1 MTWATERLDELK
13 SGRATLPPVVH
24 TLKLGTIDD
33 WGPGW
38 AKKTWHGSPD
48 VVNGDG
54 SMFGGYVAA
63 LADQMLTFA
72 AMTVVPGDNA
82 FRTVNLQVQ
91 FFKLTRGDAL
101 SIEGHVVAQSKS
113 LISVEAEFRNEAGEL
128 IAKASGQQFLTPFP
142 R

>member
-1 MTWATERLDELK
+1 MTWATDRLDELK
-13 SGRATLPPVVH
+13 RGGAIVPPVVE
-24 TLKLGTIDD
+24 TLRLGTVDD

-38 AKKTWHGSPD
+38 AKKTWVSSPEIL
-48 VVNGDG
+48 NGDG

-72 AMTVVPGDNA
+72 AMTVVPGEYG

-91 FFKLTRGDAL
+91 FFRLTRGEDL
-101 SIEGHVVAQSKS
+101 VIESRVVAQSKS
-113 LISVEAEFRNEAGEL
+113 LIAVEAEFRTIAGAL
-128 IAKASGQQFLTPFP
+128 MAKASAQQFLTPFP

>member
-13 SGRATLPPVVH
+13 SGRATVPPVVE
-24 TLKLGTIDD
+24 TLKLGTVDD

-38 AKKTWHGSPD
+38 AKKVWRGSPD

-54 SMFGGYVAA
+54 TMFGGYLAA

-72 AMTVVPGDNA
+72 AMTVVPGDQA

-91 FFKLTRGDAL
+91 FFRLSRGEELA
-101 SIEGHVVAQSKS
+101 IEGRVVAQSKS
-113 LISVEAEFRNEAGEL
+113 LIAVEAEFRNSAGGL
-128 IAKASGQQFLTPFP
+128 IAKASAQQFLTPCP